1 MRKSKIA
8 LLLENL
14 IGPNE
19 SDAAVG
25 SFFSFSSYSRGFRNR
40 ISKKWWSLLPFAGWM
55 PPVLGTA
62 AHHYGNTHTAD
73 PQMFSWTGLMI
84 NVCNGVFI
92 GLVMLAFVGNCL
104 LLLKLAKEK
113 IVGVVITLVILFL
126 LVAHWYLSQPYGS
139 VDGATRIFST
149 FPYVFV
155 ITGAVAMEL
164 FTWYVIGCSV
174 LGSVSKEID
183 E

>member
-1 MRKSKIA
+1 
-8 LLLENL
+8 
-14 IGPNE
+14 
-19 SDAAVG
+19 
-25 SFFSFSSYSRGFRNR
+25 
-40 ISKKWWSLLPFAGWM
+40 
-55 PPVLGTA
+55 
-62 AHHYGNTHTAD
+62 
-73 PQMFSWTGLMI
+73 MI
-84 NVCNGVFI
+84 NVCNGVFV
-92 GLVMLAFVGNCL
+92 GLVMLAFVGNSL

-113 IVGVVITLVILFL
+113 TVGVVITLVILFL

-139 VDGATRIFST
+139 VDGATRIIST

-183 E
+183 